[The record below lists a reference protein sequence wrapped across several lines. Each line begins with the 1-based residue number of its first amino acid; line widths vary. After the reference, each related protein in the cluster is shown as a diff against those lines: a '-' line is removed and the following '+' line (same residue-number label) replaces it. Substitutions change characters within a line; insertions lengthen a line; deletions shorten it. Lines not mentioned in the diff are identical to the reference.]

1 MRNQSF
7 YPPSSEDMPAP
18 LKFPR
23 RTSSLRNKR
32 PLPHIVTMIEP
43 EYNRQLFT
51 LHECADD
58 ASRSYHKR
66 SFSMGSSRTPTSP
79 GLVESPY
86 SDVSPTLRMFSTSY
100 VMTKPQGN
108 STSYFD
114 SCVRK
119 TRQVV
124 HPSQQKPQGKVQN
137 WLSKLP
143 NRRESP
149 FEEKRRDDEVCQI
162 SKPRQP
168 CPVADAS
175 TSTEVE
181 KQFLDLEED
190 DESETSDSE
199 DTGDLDGYHEALFR
213 FSAISD
219 LDLGPGMTPD
229 KKRANP
235 WLDGHVQECI
245 KRHVPDAICHE
256 KFTDIPEDADT
267 VYQLLNGWEL
277 NHHFAVLNRS
287 KHGLLNAY
295 PNSDALARK
304 DHMASVVDYWITKR
318 PESVLKGHSPA
329 TVKLSLDYSEYVED
343 ALAAAD
349 DLTLLYS
356 LEDNEAKD
364 SSERDW
370 WILKPAMIDCGHGI
384 RIFSTIDELAG
395 NLELAADIS
404 EEDEESEDDAETP
417 DTKFESDD
425 SAEGFKPSLSAP
437 GLDSLDAL
445 ITATGKLSIQGSNK
459 IQDLVIDEHE
469 RIPSALLREFVAQ
482 QYIVNIPPIDGRKWH
497 VRAYVLSVGRLKVH
511 VFNEML
517 ALLALDDYEPPW
529 KNPTLKSSLT
539 NTALQDE
546 EEFTSKESMRDFWK
560 IDDDLLPGDWKKS
573 IFDQA
578 CQISGE
584 LLRAAAHTM
593 ADKFT
598 PLDKCFELFAIDF
611 LTDSKGTAWLL
622 EVNETPAFYEQGYA
636 GELAQRLM
644 ESLICVTLEHMG
656 MADMEII
663 GYSRFTE
670 QYLPGTIHSPAED
683 PVLDFLGPFP
693 NPLDRILLRCDVQ
706 SLFNLRQVN
715 LQLRGIIARSLAYG
729 DITKALPLYQAIL
742 GTQHA
747 QRVLV
752 IDFWVLITTMRCNVC
767 EESAMLISIPEW
779 LRLCHTCVETGERND
794 SGLDHRLGVSRF
806 VRLNTLAEWLASGR
820 AIPTQSWVKDYG
832 VGLKG

>member
-1 MRNQSF
+1 M
-7 YPPSSEDMPAP
+7 
-18 LKFPR
+18 
-23 RTSSLRNKR
+23 
-32 PLPHIVTMIEP
+32 HV
-43 EYNRQLFT
+43 
-51 LHECADD
+51 
-58 ASRSYHKR
+58 
-66 SFSMGSSRTPTSP
+66 
-79 GLVESPY
+79 
-86 SDVSPTLRMFSTSY
+86 Y
-100 VMTKPQGN
+100 VH
-108 STSYFD
+108 S
-114 SCVRK
+114 
-119 TRQVV
+119 
-124 HPSQQKPQGKVQN
+124 
-137 WLSKLP
+137 
-143 NRRESP
+143 
-149 FEEKRRDDEVCQI
+149 
-162 SKPRQP
+162 
-168 CPVADAS
+168 
-175 TSTEVE
+175 
-181 KQFLDLEED
+181 
-190 DESETSDSE
+190 
-199 DTGDLDGYHEALFR
+199 
-213 FSAISD
+213 
-219 LDLGPGMTPD
+219 
-229 KKRANP
+229 ANP

-245 KRHVPDAICHE
+245 KRHIPDAICH
-256 KFTDIPEDADT
+256 KNFTDIPEDADT

-277 NHHFAVLNRS
+277 NHHFAVLNRA
-287 KHGLLNAY
+287 KNGLLNAY

-318 PESVLKGHSPA
+318 PGSVLKGHSPA

-404 EEDEESEDDAETP
+404 EEDEESEEDAETP

-445 ITATGKLSIQGSNK
+445 ITATGKLSVSGTNK
-459 IQDLVIDEHE
+459 IQDLIIDENE

-529 KNPTLKSSLT
+529 KNPSLKSSLT

-560 IDDDLLPGDWKKS
+560 IDDDLLPGDWKQNV
-573 IFDQA
+573 FNQA

-611 LTDSKGTAWLL
+611 LIDSKGTAWLL

-656 MADMEII
+656 MADMESEKNVQARGRMVEVLDATKELAKSNI
-663 GYSRFTE
+663 TE
-670 QYLPGTIHSPAED
+670 ILPG
-683 PVLDFLGPFP
+683 
-693 NPLDRILLRCDVQ
+693 
-706 SLFNLRQVN
+706 
-715 LQLRGIIARSLAYG
+715 
-729 DITKALPLYQAIL
+729 AL
-742 GTQHA
+742 
-747 QRVLV
+747 
-752 IDFWVLITTMRCNVC
+752 
-767 EESAMLISIPEW
+767 
-779 LRLCHTCVETGERND
+779 
-794 SGLDHRLGVSRF
+794 
-806 VRLNTLAEWLASGR
+806 
-820 AIPTQSWVKDYG
+820 
-832 VGLKG
+832 

>member
-1 MRNQSF
+1 M
-7 YPPSSEDMPAP
+7 
-18 LKFPR
+18 
-23 RTSSLRNKR
+23 
-32 PLPHIVTMIEP
+32 HV
-43 EYNRQLFT
+43 
-51 LHECADD
+51 
-58 ASRSYHKR
+58 
-66 SFSMGSSRTPTSP
+66 
-79 GLVESPY
+79 
-86 SDVSPTLRMFSTSY
+86 Y
-100 VMTKPQGN
+100 VH
-108 STSYFD
+108 S
-114 SCVRK
+114 
-119 TRQVV
+119 
-124 HPSQQKPQGKVQN
+124 
-137 WLSKLP
+137 
-143 NRRESP
+143 
-149 FEEKRRDDEVCQI
+149 
-162 SKPRQP
+162 
-168 CPVADAS
+168 
-175 TSTEVE
+175 
-181 KQFLDLEED
+181 
-190 DESETSDSE
+190 
-199 DTGDLDGYHEALFR
+199 
-213 FSAISD
+213 
-219 LDLGPGMTPD
+219 
-229 KKRANP
+229 ANP
-235 WLDGHVQECI
+235 WLDGHVRECI
-245 KRHVPDAICHE
+245 KRHVPDAICHDS
-256 KFTDIPEDADT
+256 FTDIPEDADT

-277 NHHFAVLNRS
+277 NHHFAVLNRA

-364 SSERDW
+364 ASERDW

-404 EEDEESEDDAETP
+404 EEDEESEEDAETP

-445 ITATGKLSIQGSNK
+445 ITATGKLSINGTSK
-459 IQDLVIDEHE
+459 IQDLVIDENE

-529 KNPTLKSSLT
+529 KNPSLKSSLT

-560 IDDDLLPGDWKKS
+560 IADEILPGDWKKNV
-573 IFDQA
+573 FDQA

-611 LTDSKGTAWLL
+611 LIDSKGTAWLL

-656 MADMEII
+656 MADMESEKNVKARERMVEVLDATKELAKSNI
-663 GYSRFTE
+663 TE
-670 QYLPGTIHSPAED
+670 ILPGD
-683 PVLDFLGPFP
+683 L
-693 NPLDRILLRCDVQ
+693 
-706 SLFNLRQVN
+706 
-715 LQLRGIIARSLAYG
+715 
-729 DITKALPLYQAIL
+729 
-742 GTQHA
+742 
-747 QRVLV
+747 
-752 IDFWVLITTMRCNVC
+752 
-767 EESAMLISIPEW
+767 
-779 LRLCHTCVETGERND
+779 
-794 SGLDHRLGVSRF
+794 
-806 VRLNTLAEWLASGR
+806 
-820 AIPTQSWVKDYG
+820 
-832 VGLKG
+832 

>member
-1 MRNQSF
+1 M
-7 YPPSSEDMPAP
+7 
-18 LKFPR
+18 
-23 RTSSLRNKR
+23 
-32 PLPHIVTMIEP
+32 HI
-43 EYNRQLFT
+43 
-51 LHECADD
+51 
-58 ASRSYHKR
+58 
-66 SFSMGSSRTPTSP
+66 
-79 GLVESPY
+79 
-86 SDVSPTLRMFSTSY
+86 Y
-100 VMTKPQGN
+100 VH
-108 STSYFD
+108 S
-114 SCVRK
+114 
-119 TRQVV
+119 
-124 HPSQQKPQGKVQN
+124 
-137 WLSKLP
+137 
-143 NRRESP
+143 
-149 FEEKRRDDEVCQI
+149 
-162 SKPRQP
+162 
-168 CPVADAS
+168 
-175 TSTEVE
+175 
-181 KQFLDLEED
+181 
-190 DESETSDSE
+190 
-199 DTGDLDGYHEALFR
+199 
-213 FSAISD
+213 
-219 LDLGPGMTPD
+219 
-229 KKRANP
+229 ANP

-245 KRHVPDAICHE
+245 KRHVPDAICH
-256 KFTDIPEDADT
+256 KNFTGIPEDADT

-304 DHMASVVDYWITKR
+304 DHMASVVEYWITKR

-356 LEDNEAKD
+356 LEDNETKD

-404 EEDEESEDDAETP
+404 EEDEESEEEAETP

-445 ITATGKLSIQGSNK
+445 ITATGKLSFQGTNK
-459 IQDLVIDEHE
+459 IQDLVIGENG

-529 KNPTLKSSLT
+529 KNPSLKSSLT

-573 IFDQA
+573 VFDQA

-598 PLDKCFELFAIDF
+598 PLDKCFELFGIDF
-611 LTDSKGTAWLL
+611 LIDSKGTAWLL

-656 MADMEII
+656 MADMESGRNVEARERMVEVLDATKELAKSNITEILPVSEEILRGKALDLVLEQDTWEYTKGALLLARDNSPEMNNAAQSAAQPMTAFEFNSADAPYIRKVI
-663 GYSRFTE
+663 GYSRFRE
-670 QYLPGTIHSPAED
+670 KYLPGAIHRPANN
-683 PVLDFLGPFP
+683 PSAVLDFLGPFP
-693 NPLDRILLRCDVQ
+693 HPRNRPRSRGEFGHILLWCDVQ
-706 SLFNLRQVN
+706 SLFNLRQTN
-715 LQLRGIIARSLAYG
+715 IQLRTIINGSQVYR
-729 DITKALPLYQAIL
+729 DIIKALSLYRAIL
-742 GTQHA
+742 GTRYA

-752 IDFWVLITTMRCNVC
+752 IDFWTKLTTMRCDIC
-767 EESAMLISIPEW
+767 EEFGMLVSIPEW
-779 LRLCHTCVETGERND
+779 LRLCQTCVKTGERND
-794 SGLDHRLGVSRF
+794 RGLDRRLGVSRF
-806 VRLNTLAEWLASGR
+806 VRLSTFAGWLAPGR
-820 AIPTQSWVKDYG
+820 AIPSWYWHNDFG

>member
-1 MRNQSF
+1 MAFKRHLLALVLFWEPS
-7 YPPSSEDMPAP
+7 PPVSSI
-18 LKFPR
+18 
-23 RTSSLRNKR
+23 N
-32 PLPHIVTMIEP
+32 
-43 EYNRQLFT
+43 
-51 LHECADD
+51 
-58 ASRSYHKR
+58 
-66 SFSMGSSRTPTSP
+66 
-79 GLVESPY
+79 
-86 SDVSPTLRMFSTSY
+86 
-100 VMTKPQGN
+100 
-108 STSYFD
+108 
-114 SCVRK
+114 
-119 TRQVV
+119 
-124 HPSQQKPQGKVQN
+124 
-137 WLSKLP
+137 
-143 NRRESP
+143 
-149 FEEKRRDDEVCQI
+149 
-162 SKPRQP
+162 
-168 CPVADAS
+168 
-175 TSTEVE
+175 
-181 KQFLDLEED
+181 
-190 DESETSDSE
+190 
-199 DTGDLDGYHEALFR
+199 
-213 FSAISD
+213 
-219 LDLGPGMTPD
+219 
-229 KKRANP
+229 ANP

-245 KRHVPDAICHE
+245 KRHVPDAICH
-256 KFTDIPEDADT
+256 KNFTDIPEDADT

-277 NHHFAVLNRS
+277 NHHFAVLNRA
-287 KHGLLNAY
+287 KNGLLNAY

-343 ALAAAD
+343 ALTAAD

-404 EEDEESEDDAETP
+404 EEDEESEEDAETP

-445 ITATGKLSIQGSNK
+445 ITATGKLSVSGTNK
-459 IQDLVIDEHE
+459 IQDLVIDENE
-469 RIPSALLREFVAQ
+469 RIPSAVLREFVAQ

-517 ALLALDDYEPPW
+517 ALLAFDDYEPPW
-529 KNPTLKSSLT
+529 KNPSLKSSLT

-560 IDDDLLPGDWKKS
+560 IDDHLLPGDWKQNV
-573 IFDQA
+573 FNQA

-611 LTDSKGTAWLL
+611 LIDSKGTAWLL

-644 ESLICVTLEHMG
+644 ESLICVTLEHIG
-656 MADMEII
+656 MADMESEKNVQARGRMVEVLDATKELAKSNI
-663 GYSRFTE
+663 TE
-670 QYLPGTIHSPAED
+670 ILPG
-683 PVLDFLGPFP
+683 
-693 NPLDRILLRCDVQ
+693 
-706 SLFNLRQVN
+706 
-715 LQLRGIIARSLAYG
+715 
-729 DITKALPLYQAIL
+729 AL
-742 GTQHA
+742 
-747 QRVLV
+747 
-752 IDFWVLITTMRCNVC
+752 
-767 EESAMLISIPEW
+767 
-779 LRLCHTCVETGERND
+779 
-794 SGLDHRLGVSRF
+794 
-806 VRLNTLAEWLASGR
+806 
-820 AIPTQSWVKDYG
+820 
-832 VGLKG
+832 